1 MSNVPRFLPTILT
14 STAIRLTLEL
24 YLIVRL
30 SVLSLR
36 KNRWESNRTV
46 KAVTLMRACSL
57 LILDLLTIVPDV
69 KAMGLIAEFLPFCLG
84 AILVLSEIDDFTAP
98 NIDLTHL

>member
-1 MSNVPRFLPTILT
+1 MT
-14 STAIRLTLEL
+14 STAIRLALEL

-36 KNRWESNRTV
+36 KNRWESDRAV
-46 KAVTLMRACSL
+46 KAITLIRACSL
-57 LILDLLTIVPDV
+57 LILDLLTVVPDV

-84 AILVLSEIDDFTAP
+84 AVLVMGEIEDFIATQY
-98 NIDLTHL
+98 